1 MDCQPGREG
10 CSRRGHVGFDGPVL
24 PGDEALDLDFPV
36 DDQAEG
42 DGLHPTCGAGSRQF
56 PPEDRRQV
64 EAHQIVEGAPGQVG
78 LDQLHVDLA
87 GCLHGLGHCRTG
99 DGVEN
104 HPFHRLVLHNPLL
117 LKDIQHMPGDGLA
130 FPVRVGGQDDAVR
143 GLGRLGDLRQ
153 PLRGLGVD
161 LPGHGKVLVRTD
173 RSIPGRQVADMAI
186 AGQDL
191 VVRPQV
197 LVDGFGLGR
206 ALDDDEVHARP
217 WGRLAR

>member
-1 MDCQPGREG
+1 MDGQPGREG
-10 CSRRGHVGFDGPVL
+10 RSGRGHVGLDGPVFL
-24 PGDEALDLDFPV
+24 GNEALDLDFAV

-42 DGLHPTCGAGSRQF
+42 DGLHPACGAGSRQL

-64 EAHQIVEGAPGQVG
+64 EAHQIVEGAPGEVG

-87 GCLHGLGHCRTG
+87 GCLHGLGHGRTR

-104 HPFHRLVLHNPLL
+104 HPFHGLVLHNPLL
-117 LKDIQHMPGDGLA
+117 LQDIQHVPGDGLA
-130 FPVRVGGQDDAVR
+130 FPVGVGGQDDAVR

-153 PLRGLGVD
+153 AFRSLCVD
-161 LPGHGKVLVRTD
+161 LPGHGEVLVRTD
-173 RSIPGRQVADMAI
+173 RPIPGRQVADVAV

-191 VVRPQV
+191 VVWPQV